1 MTKGTPVNWLTF
13 IQLFDLHSEAE
24 RVDGRSVS
32 LIFYQKM
39 LPLCKYTAAKIES
52 RVDVDC
58 PWQ

>member
-1 MTKGTPVNWLTF
+1 MNWLTF

-24 RVDGRSVS
+24 RLDGRSVS